1 MKAIKVK
8 LITISEEEL
17 TDNNY
22 YEELGLPVPKLEED
36 EEDFIYV
43 DMVLDL
49 EQIESYY
56 IPINNI
62 KKNHINVTTKSG
74 QYIGILYEDNVK
86 LEFEK
91 FFNIKL

>member
-8 LITISEEEL
+8 LITLNEEEL
-17 TDNNY
+17 QNTTY
-22 YEELGLPVPKLEED
+22 YEELGLPIPKLEED

-62 KKNHINVTTKSG
+62 KKNHINITTKSG
-74 QYIGILYEDNVK
+74 QYIGVLYEDNVK

-91 FFNIKL
+91 FFNLKL